1 MFSDFKFHLKILF
14 KKPAA
19 TRGVPPSVRGQVSP
33 TRVICGNFSLD
44 FSYSP
49 SKHDYFVFFSISGPT
64 PMRLEVSTLK
74 IKGPGV

>member
-19 TRGVPPSVRGQVSP
+19 TRGVPPSVRGQV
-33 TRVICGNFSLD
+33 GNFSLD